1 MAITPPDP
9 VAALVAWLSDQAE
22 LAGIAVAAAPPE
34 NLGAGVDRAITVQPV
49 ASPADAPAWNG
60 AVVLFRPLLDI
71 DAFAPSSVQAYDLAN
86 TVFGLLPQA
95 RGYGGE
101 YGRIGAVTVP
111 STPDFR
117 PNFTDVIF
125 RWGGTCG
132 LTMRAAVAS

>member
-1 MAITPPDP
+1 VAITPPDP
-9 VAALVAWLSDQAE
+9 VAALVAWLSDRPE
-22 LAGIAVAAAPPE
+22 LTDIAVGAAPPE

-49 ASPADAPAWNG
+49 SSPADGPAWNG

-71 DAFAPSSVQAYDLAN
+71 DAYAPSSTAAYDLAN
-86 TVFGLLPQA
+86 TVLGLLPDA
-95 RGYGGE
+95 RGHGGE

-132 LTMRAAVAS
+132 LTMRAALGT